1 MIAAI
6 NERVLQMKNFTFYSP
21 TEVIFGKDSELQVA
35 DEIKKHGGTRVMVL
49 YGGGS
54 AVKSGL
60 IAKVEQALKK
70 AGLPFLTFGG
80 VSPNPRVA
88 FARDAVAKAI
98 AFGADFFLGVGGGSV
113 IDTAKAVAHGVA
125 NPDTDLWLFWTHE
138 KELTKS
144 MPVGAVLTI
153 SAAGSETSDS
163 AVLTNMEL
171 GVKRGLNTPFNRPRF
186 AIMNPELTY
195 SLPPFQVSCGI
206 VDIMMHTLDR
216 YFTPTEGNE
225 ITDEI
230 AESLLRVVIKNGR
243 IAHENPHDYD
253 AMSELMWCGSLS
265 HNGLTGLGAV
275 KDFAPHQLGHEL
287 SARFDVAHGASL
299 STVWGSWAAYCWRDK
314 PERFVRFADRVWGI
328 RKSGTEETVKAAI
341 AQTVSYFA
349 SLQMP
354 TCFTELGIGV
364 QSDDVLRQLAD
375 SCVFHGKRTIG
386 GFKKLDGEDVY
397 NIYKKANY

>member
-1 MIAAI
+1 
-6 NERVLQMKNFTFYSP
+6 MKSFTFYSP
-21 TEVIFGKDSELQVA
+21 TEVIFGKDAELQAA
-35 DEIKKHGGTRVMVL
+35 DEIQKHGGTRVMVL

-60 IAKVEQALKK
+60 IARVEQTLQK
-70 AGLPFLTFGG
+70 AGLPFRTVGG
-80 VSPNPRVA
+80 VSPNPRVS
-88 FARDAVAKAI
+88 FARDAVAKAKE
-98 AFGADFFLGVGGGSV
+98 FGADFFLGVGGGSV

-125 NPDTDLWLFWTHE
+125 NPDTDFWLFWTHE
-138 KELTKS
+138 KELTKT
-144 MPVGAVLTI
+144 MPVGAILTI

-163 AVLTNMEL
+163 AVLTNSEL
-171 GVKRGLNTPFNRPRF
+171 GVKRGLNTPFNRPKF

-216 YFTPTEGNE
+216 YFTLTEGNE

-230 AESLLRVVIKNGR
+230 AESLLRVVIKNGKT
-243 IAHENPHDYD
+243 AHGDSHDYD

-275 KDFAPHQLGHEL
+275 TDFAPHQLGHEL

-299 STVWGSWAAYCWRDK
+299 SAVWGSWAEYCWREK
-314 PERFVRFADRVWGI
+314 PERFVRFADKVWGI
-328 RKSGTEETVKAAI
+328 QKSSTEETVKAAI

-386 GFKKLDGEDVY
+386 GFKELDGEDVY
-397 NIYKKANY
+397 AIYKLANH